1 MSTRALT
8 LGIAVVLL
16 GQPAIADLWMWTDPE
31 GVVRYTSDLSRIPS
45 AQRTTAL
52 AVTLG
57 MTLPSAPPETAGT
70 ESEAPALFAPP
81 DEVFLAPDP
90 FNAPE
95 QARSLAVDD
104 VAEPE
109 SGDPWEAP
117 TEQKPSADTAATT
130 ADTGAPA
137 GFEAPAPASAMA
149 PTAPAS
155 AMAPTAPGS
164 RAALEPK
171 PERSAAST
179 ATAAGAPAATAPSTA
194 TAAGAPAATAPSTA
208 TAAGAPAAAAPSTA
222 TAAGAPAAAAPS
234 TATAAGA
241 PTAAAPSTAT
251 AAAVPTPTVSATP
264 RAAAPAPAASTS
276 DPERRRAELQQM
288 IDRDRDTLKALIS
301 NADATDIEDSPELR
315 EIARRLPRLQAELRA
330 LERDES
336 TPKEVVQ

>member
-155 AMAPTAPGS
+155 AMAPTAPASAMAPTAPASAMAPTAPGS

-194 TAAGAPAATAPSTA
+194 TAAGAPAA
-208 TAAGAPAAAAPSTA
+208 AAPSTA
-222 TAAGAPAAAAPS
+222 TAAGAPA
-234 TATAAGA
+234 
-241 PTAAAPSTAT
+241 AAAPSTAT

>member
-149 PTAPAS
+149 PTAP
-155 AMAPTAPGS
+155 GS

-171 PERSAAST
+171 PERSAA
-179 ATAAGAPAATAPSTA
+179 
-194 TAAGAPAATAPSTA
+194 
-208 TAAGAPAAAAPSTA
+208 
-222 TAAGAPAAAAPS
+222 S

>member
-155 AMAPTAPGS
+155 AMAPTAPASAMAPTAPASAMAPTAPGS

-171 PERSAAST
+171 PERSAA
-179 ATAAGAPAATAPSTA
+179 
-194 TAAGAPAATAPSTA
+194 
-208 TAAGAPAAAAPSTA
+208 
-222 TAAGAPAAAAPS
+222 S

>member
-179 ATAAGAPAATAPSTA
+179 ATAAGAPAA
-194 TAAGAPAATAPSTA
+194 
-208 TAAGAPAAAAPSTA
+208 AAPSTA

>member
-137 GFEAPAPASAMA
+137 GFEAPAPASAMEPTAPASAMAPTAPASAMA

-171 PERSAAST
+171 PERSAA
-179 ATAAGAPAATAPSTA
+179 
-194 TAAGAPAATAPSTA
+194 
-208 TAAGAPAAAAPSTA
+208 
-222 TAAGAPAAAAPS
+222 S

>member
-194 TAAGAPAATAPSTA
+194 TAA
-208 TAAGAPAAAAPSTA
+208 
-222 TAAGAPAAAAPS
+222 
-234 TATAAGA
+234 
-241 PTAAAPSTAT
+241 
-251 AAAVPTPTVSATP
+251 AVPTPTVSATP

>member
-155 AMAPTAPGS
+155 AMAPTAP
-164 RAALEPK
+164 A
-171 PERSAAST
+171 SAM
-179 ATAAGAPAATAPSTA
+179 
-194 TAAGAPAATAPSTA
+194 
-208 TAAGAPAAAAPSTA
+208 
-222 TAAGAPAAAAPS
+222 
-234 TATAAGA
+234 A
-241 PTAAAPSTAT
+241 PTAPA
-251 AAAVPTPTVSATP
+251 SAM
-264 RAAAPAPAASTS
+264 A
-276 DPERRRAELQQM
+276 
-288 IDRDRDTLKALIS
+288 
-301 NADATDIEDSPELR
+301 
-315 EIARRLPRLQAELRA
+315 
-330 LERDES
+330 
-336 TPKEVVQ
+336 

>member
-179 ATAAGAPAATAPSTA
+179 ATAAGAPAA
-194 TAAGAPAATAPSTA
+194 
-208 TAAGAPAAAAPSTA
+208 
-222 TAAGAPAAAAPS
+222 AAPS

>member
-179 ATAAGAPAATAPSTA
+179 ATAAGAP
-194 TAAGAPAATAPSTA
+194 
-208 TAAGAPAAAAPSTA
+208 
-222 TAAGAPAAAAPS
+222 
-234 TATAAGA
+234 
-241 PTAAAPSTAT
+241 TAAAPSTAT

>member
-155 AMAPTAPGS
+155 AMAPTAPASAMAPTAPGS

-179 ATAAGAPAATAPSTA
+179 ATAAGAPAAT
-194 TAAGAPAATAPSTA
+194 
-208 TAAGAPAAAAPSTA
+208 
-222 TAAGAPAAAAPS
+222 
-234 TATAAGA
+234 
-241 PTAAAPSTAT
+241 APSTAT